1 MRSHAKAATAGST
14 QRQAKGLGGI
24 FRGAIATRGASLT
37 ANGSGAP
44 KAGRLLLPV
53 SLLVALIA
61 LLAIAVPASASTIV
75 ATWSESVAFSEATLR
90 AEVNPDGE
98 ATTYHFE
105 YGKTGAYGSQT
116 PELPVGSDSTAHKL
130 SRSLE
135 GLTPGTTYH
144 YRVVATSG
152 AGTNPGPDAVFHT
165 YESFIPKTDCPN
177 QSRRGGPSGA
187 LPDCRAYEMVSPLD
201 KSGAD
206 IVPAAELAH
215 TTLGIEQAALDG
227 EKMAYSS
234 RTPFGDAASN
244 LWATQFLATR
254 AASGWSAHAVTPPR
268 TGNSVYNGAATQ
280 PNYRDGE
287 FAGFNDDLSTGFFYD
302 GAMPALTPQAIPGI
316 YNHYLF
322 NTATDG
328 LTTVSTQLFSPVH
341 DDVRWLGGVGFMGFS
356 EDGSH
361 TVFAAE
367 ARLTSDAA
375 APAFGQ
381 NLGQLYDYHDGALEL
396 VSILPNGEPAAT
408 AAAGFQR
415 SAAGEF
421 SSGGDA
427 LSYKQR
433 VGETDNAI
441 SDDGSRIFWTT
452 QSNNNEKRLYVRI
465 DGTTTILISE
475 SVPNGNRAHYWTAS
489 SDGAKVLFS
498 ADGSFTSAEDIL
510 YRFDVDTETPSQ
522 IAGEVDP
529 ERGVLGA
536 SDDLSHV
543 YFLSTEALTSG
554 ATAGQ
559 QNLYLDHD
567 GTKSFI
573 ATLAESDRA
582 GGVGG
587 YYNVASGTDVAKDFS
602 HVTPDGRHLVFQSFA
617 SLTGYD
623 NTSLDNGK
631 AAIEVYRY
639 DAEAKE
645 LDCISCNPSGSRPQ
659 TGVLTMPHY
668 DMLEGVPFGDVV
680 GNPDPLHAAA
690 WLPTRQHGDQ
700 VSRALADDGSHVFFN
715 SHDALVPQD
724 TNGVQDVYEWREQ
737 GSGEC
742 QKPSGCLYLIST
754 GTDLKK
760 STFIDAS
767 EGGHDVFF
775 RTSDGIDPDDE
786 GLIDIYDARTNGG
799 IPRPIPPPPCVGDN
813 CQSPP
818 AAPND
823 PTPASSGFKGAGD
836 PVPSKARK
844 SCRARNRKAKKQSGK
859 AKQSKAK
866 QKKAKRCKRNNRRAG
881 R

>member
-1 MRSHAKAATAGST
+1 MRSHAKASTAGST
-14 QRQAKGLGGI
+14 QRQANGLGRI
-24 FRGAIATRGASLT
+24 FRGAVATRGASPT
-37 ANGSGAP
+37 STGSGAP
-44 KAGRLLLPV
+44 KAGRLLPV
-53 SLLVALIA
+53 SVLVALIA
-61 LLAIAVPASASTIV
+61 LLVLAIPASASTIV
-75 ATWSESVAFSEATLR
+75 ATWSQSVAFSEATLR

-135 GLTPGTTYH
+135 GLTPGTTHH

-177 QSRRGGPSGA
+177 QSRRGGPSAA
-187 LPDCRAYEMVSPLD
+187 LPDCRAYEMVSPID

-206 IVPAAELAH
+206 VVPAVELFNN
-215 TTLGIEQAALDG
+215 TLGLEQAALDG
-227 EKMAYSS
+227 GRFAYSS
-234 RTPFGDAASN
+234 RKPFGDAASN

-254 AASGWSAHAVTPPR
+254 GATGWSTHAVTPPR
-268 TGNSVYNGAATQ
+268 TGNGVYNGTTTAA
-280 PNYRDGE
+280 NYRDGE
-287 FAGFNDDLSTGFFYD
+287 FAGFTEDLSTGFFYD
-302 GAMPALTPQAIPGI
+302 GAMPPLTPQAIPGT

-322 NTATDG
+322 DTATDG
-328 LTTVSTQLFSPVH
+328 LTTLSTQLFSPV
-341 DDVRWLGGVGFMGFS
+341 DDFNRWFGGNGFMGFS

-361 TVFAAE
+361 TVFAAR

-375 APAFGQ
+375 PPAFGQ
-381 NLGQLYDYHDGALEL
+381 DRGQLYDYHDGELEL
-396 VSILPNGEPAAT
+396 VSILPNGEPAAAELFSST
-408 AAAGFQR
+408 
-415 SAAGEF
+415 AGEF
-421 SSGGDA
+421 TEGSFVVNA
-427 LSYKQR
+427 YKTR
-433 VGETDNAI
+433 LGETDNAI
-441 SDDGSRIFWTT
+441 SDDGSRIFWIT
-452 QSNNNEKRLYVRI
+452 QSNTGEKWLYVRI
-465 DGTTTILISE
+465 DGTTTVPISE
-475 SVPNGNRAHYWTAS
+475 SVPNGNAASYWTAS

-498 ADGSFTSAEDIL
+498 TNSNVTSAEDIL

-529 ERGVLGA
+529 GRGVLGA

-573 ATLAESDRA
+573 ATLAESDRV

-587 YYNVASGTDVAKDFS
+587 YYTVASNAEVSNDFS
-602 HVTPDGRHLVFQSFA
+602 QVTPDGRHLVFQSFA

-623 NTSLDNGK
+623 NTSLVNGK

-639 DAEAKE
+639 DAEAEE
-645 LDCISCNPSGSRPQ
+645 LDCISCNPSGARPQ
-659 TGVLTMPHY
+659 TGVMMMPHFY
-668 DMLEGVPFGDVV
+668 VLEDHPFGGKE

-742 QKPSGCLYLIST
+742 QRPGGCLYLIST
-754 GTDLKK
+754 GTNAEK

-767 EGGHDVFF
+767 DGGRDVFI
-775 RTSDGIDPDDE
+775 RTSDSIDPDDE

-823 PTPASSGFKGAGD
+823 PTPASAGFKGAGD

-844 SCRARNRKAKKQSGK
+844 SCRARNRKAKRQSG
-859 AKQSKAK
+859 KAK